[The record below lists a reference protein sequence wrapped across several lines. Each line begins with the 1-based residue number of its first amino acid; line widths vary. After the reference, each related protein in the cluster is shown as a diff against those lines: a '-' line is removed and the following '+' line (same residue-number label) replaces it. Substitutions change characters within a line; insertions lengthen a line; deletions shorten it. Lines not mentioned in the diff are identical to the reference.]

1 MYSALEYFFP
11 ILALCNL
18 CVILILIILVLIWYQ
33 CCWLAYQS
41 AFKALI
47 YEKKKKQQQQL

>member
-18 CVILILIILVLIWYQ
+18 CILIVIILVLIWYQ